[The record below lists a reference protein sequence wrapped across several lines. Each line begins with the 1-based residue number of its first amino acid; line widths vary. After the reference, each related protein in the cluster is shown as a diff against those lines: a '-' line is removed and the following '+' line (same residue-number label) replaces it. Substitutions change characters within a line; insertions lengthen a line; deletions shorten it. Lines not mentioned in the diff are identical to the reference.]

1 MQRKAGEVSRWW
13 QLKHFWFSH
22 IFKLGKW
29 SNLTFT
35 FFKGVGWT
43 NHQLGMQTCRD
54 VMGFLLCKL
63 GIWSPRPKSVSW
75 YRQQHGPVPGTQRWM
90 DPIESPG
97 VSQGKTF
104 KLWMFNG
111 SNEGNSMQRRSKN
124 FRKLPLGTLGAE
136 KIQPIFHS
144 EKLEVNIPV
153 VLQLLIS
160 AFP

>member
-1 MQRKAGEVSRWW
+1 MVATQTFLIFAYFQIGEMIQFDVHIVQRGGLVQPTSSRYV
-13 QLKHFWFSH
+13 
-22 IFKLGKW
+22 
-29 SNLTFT
+29 NLQ
-35 FFKGVGWT
+35 V
-43 NHQLGMQTCRD
+43 D
-54 VMGFLLCKL
+54 VMGFLLVQ
-63 GIWSPRPKSVSW
+63 IWWSKSPRPKSVSW

-111 SNEGNSMQRRSKN
+111 SNEGNSIQRRSKN
-124 FRKLPLGTLGAE
+124 FRKLMDTAHSRYSRCRENPA
-136 KIQPIFHS
+136 ISFHS
-144 EKLEVNIPV
+144 EKLEVKVNVPV